1 MQSKTLLILTLLAV
15 LISACDTH
23 STPALTE
30 APPPAQR
37 ATGNDTPKPDAAE
50 EDASAA
56 TQEVEAIAAEAP
68 GEEAAAAEPAP
79 DATAWL
85 AISPTA
91 GLFGGGVLYSCH
103 DIEITRS
110 TPPSEELIA
119 ALADPPLANDLIWAI
134 ATVRWPAEHAD
145 LTDLEALANA
155 VFAPAATLCS
165 PEAFG
170 DVWDADEL
178 AALPSE
184 DTLYLTGIAHLV
196 EDDAEPYWLVR
207 IGIVTEETA
216 S

>member
-50 EDASAA
+50 EEASAA
-56 TQEVEAIAAEAP
+56 TREVEASPAEAP

-79 DATAWL
+79 DPTAWL

-91 GLFGGGVLYSCH
+91 GLFGGGVLYFCH

-119 ALADPPLANDLIWAI
+119 ALADPS
-134 ATVRWPAEHAD
+134 
-145 LTDLEALANA
+145 LANA

-207 IGIVTEETA
+207 IGIVTEDTA